1 MLSPLLRQTCGG
13 RLSEIEWFRSAWQA
27 GGASTGLARFALR
40 SGRQIDAVVKLPVGP
55 SEYRWTVGVGTC
67 PEEADEFDGPT
78 PRVLA
83 AGDELGG
90 YDLAWLV
97 LEKLPGNPLSASL
110 SRENI
115 DGLLHAAA
123 DWYARSGAFRPLTP
137 DDQPRREDWR
147 TLFAR
152 ARTAVAEEGIAE
164 EDRWAR
170 ALERVDPMLDDL
182 VERWESR
189 PINCWCH
196 GDLHPGNA
204 MRRMAPGG
212 SVGAEGGG
220 RCVLIDL
227 ALVHPGHW
235 LEDALYLERLFWGKP
250 ELLHGVRPVDALT
263 RWRDSLGLDTA
274 GDLDGLADTR
284 RALMAATVP
293 AFLEHEGHPRYVH
306 AALERL
312 EQVLERLP
320 GAPG

>member
-1 MLSPLLRQTCGG
+1 MLTPILRETCGG
-13 RLSEIEWFRSAWQA
+13 RLSEIQWFRSAWQA
-27 GGASTGLARFALR
+27 GGASTGVARYRFS
-40 SGRQIDAVVKLPVGP
+40 SGREVEAVVKLPVGP

-67 PEEADEFDGPT
+67 PPDVEEFDGPT

-110 SRENI
+110 SRESI

-123 DWYARSGAFRPLTP
+123 DWYARAERHRALTP
-137 DDQPRREDWR
+137 ADRPRREDWPA
-147 TLFAR
+147 LFKR
-152 ARTAVAEEGIAE
+152 CRTAVTEEGIGE
-164 EDRWAR
+164 EERWER
-170 ALERVDPMLDDL
+170 ALAAIEPRLDGLVD
-182 VERWESR
+182 RWESR
-189 PINCWCH
+189 PVNCWCH

-204 MRRMAPGG
+204 MRRAD
-212 SVGAEGGG
+212 G

-235 LEDALYLERLFWGKP
+235 IEDALYLERLFWGKP
-250 ELLHGVRPVDALT
+250 ELLHGIRPVDTMREHRRA
-263 RWRDSLGLDTA
+263 LGLEVNGPIEA
-274 GDLDGLADTR
+274 LSEVR

-306 AALERL
+306 AALE
-312 EQVLERLP
+312 VLERILSAYP
-320 GAPG
+320 NGI